1 MEGMEASV
9 LAMMLPALPS
19 SRVGPSRDAAS
30 PNRRVG
36 RGGRRGSRQIRA
48 RRPRQQRRGREGEQ
62 QRPPERSPLLR
73 RLRGTRDVASA
84 MLEEPECGAPGA
96 RGEAAAMDCKDRPA
110 FPVKKLIQ
118 ARLPFKRLNLVPK
131 EKIDDGLDDTAVSRG
146 GPVQTQVH
154 DLETSLDHL
163 ENCHVGS
170 DIDFRPK
177 LVNGKGPLDN
187 FLRSQVETSIG
198 QAVVII
204 DLTEDSSNPL
214 DNMVGH
220 SKLNSAASPAQKNI
234 NGVPDKA
241 GDDRGLPKANQ
252 KDELASPEEA
262 LSEVLCKTEAGDADS
277 GGIDR
282 RGLAQRGS
290 PQNSPKLTGGL
301 STCSEDRDGW
311 REAGGILFKGKM
323 PVVLLQDILA
333 PRPPARSPP
342 ATPPGQAVPS
352 ESETPESSPEEDLA
366 LSHSS
371 LSSSSPTSSP
381 EGQSVPTKL
390 HTGPSPLPASTP
402 VCRITKKL
410 VRGSAEKNKMKLQR
424 DKERLWRQL
433 KLQAEKEEKEKLRE
447 EAKRAKEEARKKREE
462 EKELK
467 EKERREK
474 REKDEK
480 EKAEKQRLKEER
492 RKERQEALEA
502 KLEEK
507 RKKEEEKRLREE
519 EKRIKAEKAE
529 ITRFFQKPKT
539 PQAPKTLAGSC
550 GKFAP
555 FEIKEHMVLAPRCR
569 TAFDQDLCDQL
580 DQLLQQQSSEFS
592 FLQDLKRRRPLRS
605 GPTVVSNRN
614 TNLSNS
620 DVVIVESSKV
630 DGVPERRK
638 FGRMK
643 LLQFSENHRPAYWGT
658 WNKQTTVIRPRDPWA
673 QDRDLLDYE
682 VDSDEEWEE
691 EEPGESLSHSEGD
704 EDDDVGEDED
714 EDDGFFVPHGYL
726 SEDEGVTEEC
736 ADPENHK
743 VRQKLKAKEW
753 DEFLAKGKRFRILQ
767 PVKIGC
773 IWAADKDGGADL
785 KVLQQFTACLLET
798 VPPEEEQTPRASKRE
813 KRDQQILAQLL
824 PLLHGNV
831 NGSKVIIREF
841 QECCRRGLLSRDAGS
856 PEHSAASP
864 PSPGPA
870 RPQTPTTG
878 EDMAVP
884 SKARLKRIISE
895 NSVYEKRPDFR
906 MCWYVHPQV
915 LKSFAQEHLP
925 VPCQW
930 SYVTAVP
937 SATKEDSGSVPA
949 PGPGQGMPVSLKRK
963 SAGSMCI
970 TQFMKKRR
978 HDGQVGT
985 GDLDGFQADT
995 EEDDDE
1001 EGDCVIMDIS
1011 DVGDIQAPCGTTSG
1025 AGGSVGMDTSETLV
1039 APSSLGLS

>member
-1 MEGMEASV
+1 
-9 LAMMLPALPS
+9 
-19 SRVGPSRDAAS
+19 
-30 PNRRVG
+30 
-36 RGGRRGSRQIRA
+36 
-48 RRPRQQRRGREGEQ
+48 
-62 QRPPERSPLLR
+62 
-73 RLRGTRDVASA
+73 

-131 EKIDDGLDDTAVSRG
+131 EKIDDGLDDTRGSRA
-146 GPVQTQVH
+146 GPVQTQLH
-154 DLETSLDHL
+154 NLETSLDHL
-163 ENCHVGS
+163 ENCHMGS

-204 DLTEDSSNPL
+204 DLTEDSSNPP

-220 SKLNSAASPAQKNI
+220 NKLNSAASSAQKNI

-241 GDDRGLPKANQ
+241 GDDRGLPKARQ

-262 LSEVLCKTEAGDADS
+262 LSEVPCKTEAGGADS
-277 GGIDR
+277 GGADR
-282 RGLAQRGS
+282 RGLTQRGS
-290 PQNSPKLTGGL
+290 PQNCPKLTGDL
-301 STCSEDRDGW
+301 SMWSEKDRGGW
-311 REAGGILFKGKM
+311 SEAGGILFKGKM
-323 PVVLLQDILA
+323 PVVVLQDILA
-333 PRPPARSPP
+333 LRPPARSPP
-342 ATPPGQAVPS
+342 ATPPSQAVPS

-390 HTGPSPLPASTP
+390 HTGPSPFPASTP

-424 DKERLWRQL
+424 DKERLRRQL
-433 KLQAEKEEKEKLRE
+433 KLRAEKEEKEKLRE

-474 REKDEK
+474 REK

-592 FLQDLKRRRPLRS
+592 FLQDLKSRRPLRS

-614 TNLSNS
+614 TDLSNS

-658 WNKQTTVIRPRDPWA
+658 WNKKTTVIRPRDPWA

-704 EDDDVGEDED
+704 DDDDVGEDED

-798 VPPEEEQTPRASKRE
+798 VPPEEEQTPKASKRE

-856 PEHSAASP
+856 P

-870 RPQTPTTG
+870 RPQTPTAS
-878 EDMAVP
+878 EDVAVP

-937 SATKEDSGSVPA
+937 SATREDSGSVPA

-985 GDLDGFQADT
+985 GDLDDFQADT
-995 EEDDDE
+995 EEEDDD

-1025 AGGSVGMDTSETLV
+1025 AGGSVGMDTSESFV
-1039 APSSLGLS
+1039 APSSLRLS

>member
-1 MEGMEASV
+1 
-9 LAMMLPALPS
+9 
-19 SRVGPSRDAAS
+19 
-30 PNRRVG
+30 
-36 RGGRRGSRQIRA
+36 
-48 RRPRQQRRGREGEQ
+48 
-62 QRPPERSPLLR
+62 
-73 RLRGTRDVASA
+73 

-131 EKIDDGLDDTAVSRG
+131 EKIDDGLDDTGVSRG

-204 DLTEDSSNPL
+204 DLTEDSSNPQ

-277 GGIDR
+277 GGVDR
-282 RGLAQRGS
+282 RGLAQRCS

-301 STCSEDRDGW
+301 STCSEKDRDGW

-323 PVVLLQDILA
+323 PVVVLQDILA

-402 VCRITKKL
+402 ICRITKKL
-410 VRGSAEKNKMKLQR
+410 VRGSTEKNKMKLQR
-424 DKERLWRQL
+424 DKERLRRQL
-433 KLQAEKEEKEKLRE
+433 KLRAEKEEKEKLRE

-798 VPPEEEQTPRASKRE
+798 VPPEEEQTPKASKRE

-937 SATKEDSGSVPA
+937 SATKEDSGSVPV

-995 EEDDDE
+995 EEEDDE
-1001 EGDCVIMDIS
+1001 EGDCVIMDVS
-1011 DVGDIQAPCGTTSG
+1011 DVGGEQDIQAPCGTTSG

>member
-1 MEGMEASV
+1 MT
-9 LAMMLPALPS
+9 LPALLS

-62 QRPPERSPLLR
+62 QRPPELSPLLR
-73 RLRGTRDVASA
+73 RLRGTPDVALA

-131 EKIDDGLDDTAVSRG
+131 EKIDDGLDDTGGSQA

-163 ENCHVGS
+163 ENCHMGS

-204 DLTEDSSNPL
+204 DLTEDSSNPPG
-214 DNMVGH
+214 NMVGH
-220 SKLNSAASPAQKNI
+220 NKLNSAASSAQKNI

-241 GDDRGLPKANQ
+241 GDDRGLPKARQ
-252 KDELASPEEA
+252 KDDLASPEEA
-262 LSEVLCKTEAGDADS
+262 LSEVPCKTEAGGADS
-277 GGIDR
+277 GGADR
-282 RGLAQRGS
+282 RGLTQRGS
-290 PQNSPKLTGGL
+290 PQNCPELTGGL
-301 STCSEDRDGW
+301 STWSEKDRDGW
-311 REAGGILFKGKM
+311 SEAGGILFKGKM
-323 PVVLLQDILA
+323 PVVVLQDILA
-333 PRPPARSPP
+333 LRPLARSPP
-342 ATPPGQAVPS
+342 ATPPSQAVPS

-424 DKERLWRQL
+424 DKERLRRQL
-433 KLQAEKEEKEKLRE
+433 KLRAEKEEKEKLRE

-592 FLQDLKRRRPLRS
+592 FLQDLKSRRPLRS

-614 TNLSNS
+614 TDLSNS

-658 WNKQTTVIRPRDPWA
+658 WNKKTTVIRPRDPWA

-704 EDDDVGEDED
+704 DDDDVGEDED

-798 VPPEEEQTPRASKRE
+798 VPPEEEQTPKASKRE

-870 RPQTPTTG
+870 RPQTPTAS
-878 EDMAVP
+878 EDVAVP

-937 SATKEDSGSVPA
+937 SATREDSGSVPA

-995 EEDDDE
+995 EEEDDE

-1011 DVGDIQAPCGTTSG
+1011 DVGDIQAPYGTTPG
-1025 AGGSVGMDTSETLV
+1025 AGGSVGMDTSESFV
-1039 APSSLGLS
+1039 APSSLRLS

>member
-1 MEGMEASV
+1 
-9 LAMMLPALPS
+9 
-19 SRVGPSRDAAS
+19 
-30 PNRRVG
+30 
-36 RGGRRGSRQIRA
+36 
-48 RRPRQQRRGREGEQ
+48 
-62 QRPPERSPLLR
+62 
-73 RLRGTRDVASA
+73 

-131 EKIDDGLDDTAVSRG
+131 EKIDDGLDDTRGSRA
-146 GPVQTQVH
+146 GPVQTQLH
-154 DLETSLDHL
+154 NLETSLDHL
-163 ENCHVGS
+163 ENCHMGS

-204 DLTEDSSNPL
+204 DLTEDSSNPP

-220 SKLNSAASPAQKNI
+220 NKLNSAASSAQKNI

-241 GDDRGLPKANQ
+241 GDDRGLPKARQ

-262 LSEVLCKTEAGDADS
+262 LSEVPCKTEAGGADS
-277 GGIDR
+277 GGADR
-282 RGLAQRGS
+282 RGLTQRGS
-290 PQNSPKLTGGL
+290 PQNCPKLTGDL
-301 STCSEDRDGW
+301 SMWSEKDRGGW
-311 REAGGILFKGKM
+311 SEAGGILFKGKM
-323 PVVLLQDILA
+323 PVVVLQDILA
-333 PRPPARSPP
+333 LRPPARSPP
-342 ATPPGQAVPS
+342 ATPPSQAVPS

-390 HTGPSPLPASTP
+390 HTGPSPFPASTP

-424 DKERLWRQL
+424 DKERLRRQL
-433 KLQAEKEEKEKLRE
+433 KLRAEKEEKEKLRE

-474 REKDEK
+474 REK

-592 FLQDLKRRRPLRS
+592 FLQDLKSRRPLRS

-614 TNLSNS
+614 TDLSNS

-658 WNKQTTVIRPRDPWA
+658 WNKKTTVIRPRDPWA

-704 EDDDVGEDED
+704 DDDDVGEDED

-753 DEFLAKGKRFRILQ
+753 DEFLAKGKRRFRIPQ

-798 VPPEEEQTPRASKRE
+798 VPPEEEQTPKASKRE

-856 PEHSAASP
+856 PEDSAASP

-870 RPQTPTTG
+870 RPQTPTAS
-878 EDMAVP
+878 EDVAVP

-937 SATKEDSGSVPA
+937 SATREDSGSVPA

-985 GDLDGFQADT
+985 GDLDDFQADT
-995 EEDDDE
+995 EEEDDD

-1025 AGGSVGMDTSETLV
+1025 AGGSVGMDTSESFV
-1039 APSSLGLS
+1039 APSSLRLS

>member
-1 MEGMEASV
+1 
-9 LAMMLPALPS
+9 
-19 SRVGPSRDAAS
+19 
-30 PNRRVG
+30 
-36 RGGRRGSRQIRA
+36 
-48 RRPRQQRRGREGEQ
+48 
-62 QRPPERSPLLR
+62 
-73 RLRGTRDVASA
+73 

-96 RGEAAAMDCKDRPA
+96 RGAAAAMDCKDRPA

-131 EKIDDGLDDTAVSRG
+131 EKTDDGLDDMG
-146 GPVQTQVH
+146 GAQGAPVQGHVPG
-154 DLETSLDHL
+154 LETSLDHL
-163 ENCHVGS
+163 EDNCHIGS

-187 FLRSQVETSIG
+187 FLRSQVKTSIG
-198 QAVVII
+198 QTVVTI
-204 DLTEDSSNPL
+204 DLTEDSSDPP
-214 DNMVGH
+214 DGTVVH
-220 SKLNSAASPAQKNI
+220 DKLNSAASPSQENV
-234 NGVPDKA
+234 NGVTDEA
-241 GDDRGLPKANQ
+241 GDDRGLPTVSQ
-252 KDELASPEEA
+252 KDELAFPEEA
-262 LSEVLCKTEAGDADS
+262 LSDLPCKTEAGGADS
-277 GGIDR
+277 GGVER
-282 RGLAQRGS
+282 RGLAQKGS
-290 PQNSPKLTGGL
+290 PQSCPELTGGL
-301 STCSEDRDGW
+301 RTCPEKDQDGW
-311 REAGGILFKGKM
+311 SGARGSLFKGKV
-323 PVVLLQDILA
+323 PVVVLQDILA
-333 PRPPARSPP
+333 ARPRAESPP

-352 ESETPESSPEEDLA
+352 ESEALESSPEEDSV

-381 EGQSVPTKL
+381 EGQSAPTKQ
-390 HTGPSPLPASTP
+390 HSSPSPLPASTP
-402 VCRITKKL
+402 VRRISKKL
-410 VRGSAEKNKMKLQR
+410 VKGSAEKNKMRLQR
-424 DKERLWRQL
+424 DKERLGKQL

-480 EKAEKQRLKEER
+480 EKAEKQRRKEER

-580 DQLLQQQSSEFS
+580 DQLLRQQSGEFS
-592 FLQDLKRRRPLRS
+592 FLKDLKSRQPLRS
-605 GPTVVSNRN
+605 GPTVVCNQN
-614 TNLSNS
+614 TDLFNS

-630 DGVPERRK
+630 DDVPERRR

-658 WNKQTTVIRPRDPWA
+658 WNRKTTVIHPRDPWA

-704 EDDDVGEDED
+704 DDDEVGEDED

-753 DEFLAKGKRFRILQ
+753 DEFLAKGKRFRVLQ

-773 IWAADKDGGADL
+773 VWAANRDSGADL

-798 VPPEEEQTPRASKRE
+798 VPPEEEQTPKASKRE

-841 QECCRRGLLSRDAGS
+841 QECCRRGLLSKDAGS
-856 PEHSAASP
+856 PELSAASP
-864 PSPGPA
+864 PSPGPS
-870 RPQTPTTG
+870 RPQTPTAG
-878 EDMAVP
+878 EDTAVP

-895 NSVYEKRPDFR
+895 NSVYEKRPDYR
-906 MCWYVHPQV
+906 MCW
-915 LKSFAQEHLP
+915 
-925 VPCQW
+925 
-930 SYVTAVP
+930 
-937 SATKEDSGSVPA
+937 EDSGSVPA
-949 PGPGQGMPVSLKRK
+949 PGPSQGTPVSLKRK

-978 HDGQVGT
+978 HDGQVGA

-995 EEDDDE
+995 EEEEEE
-1001 EGDCVIMDIS
+1001 EGDCVIVDIS
-1011 DVGDIQAPCGTTSG
+1011 DVGDIQAPCGTTPG
-1025 AGGSVGMDTSETLV
+1025 AGGSVGVDTSESLV
-1039 APSSLGLS
+1039 ASSLLGPS

>member
-1 MEGMEASV
+1 
-9 LAMMLPALPS
+9 
-19 SRVGPSRDAAS
+19 
-30 PNRRVG
+30 
-36 RGGRRGSRQIRA
+36 
-48 RRPRQQRRGREGEQ
+48 
-62 QRPPERSPLLR
+62 
-73 RLRGTRDVASA
+73 
-84 MLEEPECGAPGA
+84 MLEELECGAPGA
-96 RGEAAAMDCKDRPA
+96 RGAAAAMDCKDRPA

-131 EKIDDGLDDTAVSRG
+131 EKSEDGSDDTRSSEGAPAQS
-146 GPVQTQVH
+146 QVP
-154 DLETSLDHL
+154 DLETSLDTV
-163 ENCHVGS
+163 ENNCHMGS
-170 DIDFRPK
+170 DIDCSPK

-187 FLRSQVETSIG
+187 FLRNRVKTNIDQT
-198 QAVVII
+198 AVII
-204 DLTEDSSNPL
+204 DLTEDSSDQL
-214 DNMVGH
+214 DGLVAH
-220 SKLNSAASPAQKNI
+220 SKLDAVASPSEEAVS
-234 NGVPDKA
+234 GVGEEA
-241 GDDRGLPKANQ
+241 GGDRGPPEASPE
-252 KDELASPEEA
+252 DELACSEET
-262 LSEVLCKTEAGDADS
+262 LSDIPCKTEKEGVSSGGPERNGDGQKGSPPSCPVPTGDA
-277 GGIDR
+277 R
-282 RGLAQRGS
+282 
-290 PQNSPKLTGGL
+290 
-301 STCSEDRDGW
+301 TCPEKDQDGW
-311 REAGGILFKGKM
+311 SEARGILLKGKV
-323 PVVLLQDILA
+323 PVVVLRDILA
-333 PRPPARSPP
+333 GKPPRAKSPP
-342 ATPPGQAVPS
+342 VTPADQGVPS
-352 ESETPESSPEEDLA
+352 ESETLESGPEEDSV

-371 LSSSSPTSSP
+371 RGSSSPTSSP
-381 EGQSVPTKL
+381 EGQSVSKKQHGSPR
-390 HTGPSPLPASTP
+390 PSPTCTP
-402 VCRITKKL
+402 IRRITKKL
-410 VRGSAEKNKMKLQR
+410 KASAEKDKLKLQR
-424 DKERLWRQL
+424 DRERLGKQL
-433 KLQAEKEEKEKLRE
+433 KLRAEKEEKEKLKE
-447 EAKRAKEEARKKREE
+447 EAKRAKEEAKKKKEE

-555 FEIKEHMVLAPRCR
+555 FEIKEHMVLAPRFR

-580 DQLLQQQSSEFS
+580 DQLLQQQNGESS
-592 FLQDLKRRRPLRS
+592 FLKDLKGRQPLRS
-605 GPTVVSNRN
+605 GPTMVSNRN
-614 TNLSNS
+614 TNIHNS
-620 DVVIVESSKV
+620 DVVIVESGKA
-630 DGVPERRK
+630 DGVPDRRK

-658 WNKQTTVIRPRDPWA
+658 WNKKTTVIHPRDPWA
-673 QDRDLLDYE
+673 QDRKFLDYE

-704 EDDDVGEDED
+704 DDDEVGDDED

-753 DEFLAKGKRFRILQ
+753 DEFLAKGKRFRVLQ

-773 IWAADKDGGADL
+773 IWAADKDGGADR

-798 VPPEEEQTPRASKRE
+798 VPSEEEQTPKASRRE

-841 QECCRRGLLSRDAGS
+841 QECCRRGLLGRDAGS
-856 PEHSAASP
+856 P
-864 PSPGPA
+864 PSPGSS
-870 RPQTPTTG
+870 RPQTPTAS
-878 EDMAVP
+878 EDAAVP

-915 LKSFAQEHLP
+915 LKTFDQEHLP

-930 SYVTAVP
+930 SYVTMVP
-937 SATKEDSGSVPA
+937 SATREDSGSIPA
-949 PGPGQGMPVSLKRK
+949 TGPSQGTPVSLKRK

-978 HDGQVGT
+978 HDGQVGA

-995 EEDDDE
+995 EEE
-1001 EGDCVIMDIS
+1001 EEEDGDCVILDIS
-1011 DVGDIQAPCGTTSG
+1011 DVGEAPTPCGTTSG
-1025 AGGSVGMDTSETLV
+1025 AGGSVGMDTSESPVPT
-1039 APSSLGLS
+1039 SSLSSC

>member
-1 MEGMEASV
+1 
-9 LAMMLPALPS
+9 
-19 SRVGPSRDAAS
+19 
-30 PNRRVG
+30 
-36 RGGRRGSRQIRA
+36 
-48 RRPRQQRRGREGEQ
+48 
-62 QRPPERSPLLR
+62 
-73 RLRGTRDVASA
+73 

-131 EKIDDGLDDTAVSRG
+131 EKIDDGLDDTGGSQA
-146 GPVQTQVH
+146 GPVQTQLH
-154 DLETSLDHL
+154 NLETSLDHL
-163 ENCHVGS
+163 ENCHMGS

-204 DLTEDSSNPL
+204 DLTEDSSNPP

-220 SKLNSAASPAQKNI
+220 NKLNSAASSAQKNI

-241 GDDRGLPKANQ
+241 GDDRGLPKARQ

-262 LSEVLCKTEAGDADS
+262 LSEVPCKTEAGGADS
-277 GGIDR
+277 GGADR
-282 RGLAQRGS
+282 RGLTQRGS
-290 PQNSPKLTGGL
+290 PQNCPKLTGDL
-301 STCSEDRDGW
+301 SMWSEKDRDGW
-311 REAGGILFKGKM
+311 SEAGGILFKGKM
-323 PVVLLQDILA
+323 PVVVLQDILA
-333 PRPPARSPP
+333 LRPPARSPP
-342 ATPPGQAVPS
+342 ATPPSQAVPS

-390 HTGPSPLPASTP
+390 HTGPSPFPASTP

-424 DKERLWRQL
+424 DKERLRRQL
-433 KLQAEKEEKEKLRE
+433 KLRAEKEEKEKLRE

-592 FLQDLKRRRPLRS
+592 FLQDLKSRRPLRS

-614 TNLSNS
+614 TDLSNS

-658 WNKQTTVIRPRDPWA
+658 WNKKTTVIRPRDPWA

-704 EDDDVGEDED
+704 DDDDVGEDED

-856 PEHSAASP
+856 PEDSAASP

-870 RPQTPTTG
+870 RPQTPTAS
-878 EDMAVP
+878 EDVAVP

-937 SATKEDSGSVPA
+937 SATREDSGSVPA

-985 GDLDGFQADT
+985 GDLDDFQADT
-995 EEDDDE
+995 EEEDDD

-1025 AGGSVGMDTSETLV
+1025 AGGSVGMDTSESFV
-1039 APSSLGLS
+1039 APSSLRLS

>member
-1 MEGMEASV
+1 
-9 LAMMLPALPS
+9 MLPALPS
-19 SRVGPSRDAAS
+19 SRGGLSRDAAS
-30 PNRRVG
+30 PNRRAG
-36 RGGRRGSRQIRA
+36 CGGRRGSRQIRA
-48 RRPRQQRRGREGEQ
+48 RRPRQQRRGREGERQ
-62 QRPPERSPLLR
+62 WPPERSPRLR
-73 RLRGTRDVASA
+73 RLRGARAAAGA
-84 MLEEPECGAPGA
+84 MLEELECGAPGA
-96 RGEAAAMDCKDRPA
+96 RGAAAAMDCKDRPA

-131 EKIDDGLDDTAVSRG
+131 EKSEDASDDTRSPEGAPAQGRV
-146 GPVQTQVH
+146 PH
-154 DLETSLDHL
+154 LETSLDNL
-163 ENCHVGS
+163 ENSCHMGS
-170 DIDFRPK
+170 DIDFNPK

-187 FLRSQVETSIG
+187 FLRSTVKTSID
-198 QAVVII
+198 QTTVIT
-204 DLTEDSSNPL
+204 DLTEDSSDRL
-214 DNMVGH
+214 DGVEAL
-220 SKLNSAASPAQKNI
+220 SKLKSAASPSEEAVS
-234 NGVPDKA
+234 GA
-241 GDDRGLPKANQ
+241 GEEAGGEGGLPEASL
-252 KDELASPEEA
+252 KDEPTCPEET
-262 LSEVLCKTEAGDADS
+262 LSDIPCKAEEEGAGSRGAERS
-277 GGIDR
+277 GEG
-282 RGLAQRGS
+282 QEGS
-290 PQNSPKLTGGL
+290 LQSCPELTGGL
-301 STCSEDRDGW
+301 RTCSEKDQDGW
-311 REAGGILFKGKM
+311 SEARGILFKGKV
-323 PVVLLQDILA
+323 PVVVLEDILA
-333 PRPPARSPP
+333 AKPPRTKSPPTPPADQ
-342 ATPPGQAVPS
+342 GLPS
-352 ESETPESSPEEDLA
+352 DSEMLESGPEEDSV

-371 LSSSSPTSSP
+371 GGSSSPTSSP
-381 EGQSVPTKL
+381 EGQSAPKRHPRSPGPFPT
-390 HTGPSPLPASTP
+390 STP
-402 VCRITKKL
+402 IRRITKKL
-410 VRGSAEKNKMKLQR
+410 VKASAEKDKLRLQR
-424 DKERLWRQL
+424 DRERLGKQL
-433 KLQAEKEEKEKLRE
+433 KLRAEKEEKEKLKE
-447 EAKRAKEEARKKREE
+447 EAKRAREEAKKKKEE

-555 FEIKEHMVLAPRCR
+555 FEIKEHMVLAPRFR

-580 DQLLQQQSSEFS
+580 DQLLRQQNGEFS
-592 FLQDLKRRRPLRS
+592 FLKDLKGRQPLRS

-614 TNLSNS
+614 TDTCNS
-620 DVVIVESSKV
+620 DVVIVESGKV
-630 DGVPERRK
+630 DGVPERKK

-658 WNKQTTVIRPRDPWA
+658 WNKKTTVIHPRDPWA
-673 QDRDLLDYE
+673 LDRLLDYE

-704 EDDDVGEDED
+704 DDDEVGDDED

-753 DEFLAKGKRFRILQ
+753 DEFLAKGKRFRVLQ

-773 IWAADKDGGADL
+773 VWAADKDGGADL

-798 VPPEEEQTPRASKRE
+798 VPSEEEQTPKASKRE

-841 QECCRRGLLSRDAGS
+841 QECCRRGLLGKDTGS
-856 PEHSAASP
+856 PDSSSASP
-864 PSPGPA
+864 PSPGSS
-870 RPQTPTTG
+870 RPQTPTSS
-878 EDMAVP
+878 EDAAVP

-915 LKSFAQEHLP
+915 LKSFDQEHLP

-930 SYVTAVP
+930 SYVTVVP
-937 SATKEDSGSVPA
+937 SATREDSGSIPA
-949 PGPGQGMPVSLKRK
+949 AGPGQGTPMSLKRK

-978 HDGQVGT
+978 HDGQVGA

-995 EEDDDE
+995 EEE
-1001 EGDCVIMDIS
+1001 EEEDGDCVILDIS
-1011 DVGDIQAPCGTTSG
+1011 DVGEAQAPCGTASG
-1025 AGGSVGMDTSETLV
+1025 AGGSVGMDSSESPPP
-1039 APSSLGLS
+1039 ASSLGPC

>member
-1 MEGMEASV
+1 
-9 LAMMLPALPS
+9 
-19 SRVGPSRDAAS
+19 
-30 PNRRVG
+30 
-36 RGGRRGSRQIRA
+36 
-48 RRPRQQRRGREGEQ
+48 
-62 QRPPERSPLLR
+62 
-73 RLRGTRDVASA
+73 
-84 MLEEPECGAPGA
+84 
-96 RGEAAAMDCKDRPA
+96 MDCKDRPA

-131 EKIDDGLDDTAVSRG
+131 EKIDDGLDDTGGSQA
-146 GPVQTQVH
+146 GPVQTQLH
-154 DLETSLDHL
+154 NLETSLDHL
-163 ENCHVGS
+163 ENCHMGS

-204 DLTEDSSNPL
+204 DLTEDSSNPP

-220 SKLNSAASPAQKNI
+220 NKLNSAASSAQKNI

-241 GDDRGLPKANQ
+241 GDDRGLPKARQ

-262 LSEVLCKTEAGDADS
+262 LSEVPCKTEAGGADS
-277 GGIDR
+277 GGADR
-282 RGLAQRGS
+282 RGLTQRGS
-290 PQNSPKLTGGL
+290 PQNCPKLTGDL
-301 STCSEDRDGW
+301 SMWSEKDRDGW
-311 REAGGILFKGKM
+311 SEAGGILFKGKM
-323 PVVLLQDILA
+323 PVVVLQDILA
-333 PRPPARSPP
+333 LRPPARSPP
-342 ATPPGQAVPS
+342 ATPPSQAVPS

-390 HTGPSPLPASTP
+390 HTGPSPFPASTP

-424 DKERLWRQL
+424 DKERLRRQL
-433 KLQAEKEEKEKLRE
+433 KLRAEKEEKEKLRE

-592 FLQDLKRRRPLRS
+592 FLQDLKSRRPLRS

-614 TNLSNS
+614 TDLSNS

-658 WNKQTTVIRPRDPWA
+658 WNKKTTVIRPRDPWA

-704 EDDDVGEDED
+704 DDDDVGEDED

-856 PEHSAASP
+856 PEDSAASP

-870 RPQTPTTG
+870 RPQTPTAS
-878 EDMAVP
+878 EDVAVP

-937 SATKEDSGSVPA
+937 SATREDSGSVPA

-985 GDLDGFQADT
+985 GDLDDFQADT
-995 EEDDDE
+995 EEEDDD

-1025 AGGSVGMDTSETLV
+1025 AGGSVGMDTSESFV
-1039 APSSLGLS
+1039 APSSLRLS

>member
-1 MEGMEASV
+1 
-9 LAMMLPALPS
+9 
-19 SRVGPSRDAAS
+19 
-30 PNRRVG
+30 
-36 RGGRRGSRQIRA
+36 
-48 RRPRQQRRGREGEQ
+48 
-62 QRPPERSPLLR
+62 
-73 RLRGTRDVASA
+73 

-96 RGEAAAMDCKDRPA
+96 RGAATAMDCKDRPA

-118 ARLPFKRLNLVPK
+118 ARLPFKRLNLAPK
-131 EKIDDGLDDTAVSRG
+131 EKTKDGSDNRRSSPSAPAQSQVSD
-146 GPVQTQVH
+146 V
-154 DLETSLDHL
+154 EASLDNL
-163 ENCHVGS
+163 ENDFHMGS
-170 DIDFRPK
+170 DIDFSPK
-177 LVNGKGPLDN
+177 LVNEKGPLDN
-187 FLRSQVETSIG
+187 FLGSRVETNIG
-198 QAVVII
+198 KTTVI
-204 DLTEDSSNPL
+204 DLTEDSSDQPK
-214 DNMVGH
+214 DIVTY
-220 SKLNSAASPAQKNI
+220 SKLNSAAYPSLKEAV
-234 NGVPDKA
+234 NGVREA
-241 GDDRGLPKANQ
+241 EGEGLLPKVSQ
-252 KDELASPEEA
+252 KDELAFPEETLLA
-262 LSEVLCKTEAGDADS
+262 IPYKTEEEGAGLGDTERSRDRQKAPQSCPTLTDGLRICSEQDQDGWSEAGD
-277 GGIDR
+277 
-282 RGLAQRGS
+282 
-290 PQNSPKLTGGL
+290 
-301 STCSEDRDGW
+301 
-311 REAGGILFKGKM
+311 ILFKRKV
-323 PVVLLQDILA
+323 PVVVLQDILGMK
-333 PRPPARSPP
+333 PAAESPS
-342 ATPPGQAVPS
+342 TPLDQGMPS
-352 ESETPESSPEEDLA
+352 ESEMLDSGPEEDSV

-381 EGQSVPTKL
+381 EGWSASENQHSS
-390 HTGPSPLPASTP
+390 PSPFPTP
-402 VCRITKKL
+402 TSVRRITKNL
-410 VRGSAEKNKMKLQR
+410 VKGSAEKNKMKLQR
-424 DKERLWRQL
+424 DKERLSKQL
-433 KLQAEKEEKEKLRE
+433 KLRAKKEEKEKQKE
-447 EAKRAKEEARKKREE
+447 EAKRVKEEARKKREE
-462 EKELK
+462 EKEMK

-474 REKDEK
+474 REKEEK

-555 FEIKEHMVLAPRCR
+555 FEIKENMVLAPRCR
-569 TAFDQDLCDQL
+569 IAFDQDLCDQL
-580 DQLLQQQSSEFS
+580 DQLLQQQSDNFS
-592 FLQDLKRRRPLRS
+592 FLKDLKGRQPLRS
-605 GPTVVSNRN
+605 GPTVVSNQN
-614 TNLSNS
+614 AEFLNS

-630 DGVPERRK
+630 DGVPERKK

-658 WNKQTTVIRPRDPWA
+658 WNKRTTVIHPRDPWA
-673 QDRDLLDYE
+673 QDRKLLDYE

-704 EDDDVGEDED
+704 DDDEVGDDED

-753 DEFLAKGKRFRILQ
+753 DEFLAKGKRFRVLQ

-773 IWAADKDGGADL
+773 IWAADKDDSADL
-785 KVLQQFTACLLET
+785 KVLEQFTACLLET
-798 VPPEEEQTPRASKRE
+798 VPSEEEQTPKASKRE
-813 KRDQQILAQLL
+813 KRDQHILAQLL

-841 QECCRRGLLSRDAGS
+841 QECCRQGLLSKDTNS
-856 PEHSAASP
+856 PENSSASP
-864 PSPGPA
+864 PSPGSS
-870 RPQTPTTG
+870 RPQTPTTS
-878 EDMAVP
+878 EDNTVP

-915 LKSFAQEHLP
+915 LKSFDQEHLP

-930 SYVTAVP
+930 NYVTMVP
-937 SATKEDSGSVPA
+937 SATREDSGTVPA
-949 PGPGQGMPVSLKRK
+949 AGPSQGTPVSLKRK

-978 HDGQVGT
+978 HDGQIGA

-995 EEDDDE
+995 EEE
-1001 EGDCVIMDIS
+1001 EEEDGDCVMMDIS
-1011 DVGDIQAPCGTTSG
+1011 DVAEEVQDPCGTIPG
-1025 AGGSVGMDTSETLV
+1025 AGRPEGVDTSDSP
-1039 APSSLGLS
+1039 APSSSLGPS

>member
-1 MEGMEASV
+1 
-9 LAMMLPALPS
+9 
-19 SRVGPSRDAAS
+19 
-30 PNRRVG
+30 
-36 RGGRRGSRQIRA
+36 
-48 RRPRQQRRGREGEQ
+48 
-62 QRPPERSPLLR
+62 
-73 RLRGTRDVASA
+73 

-96 RGEAAAMDCKDRPA
+96 RGAAAAMDCKDRPA

-118 ARLPFKRLNLVPK
+118 ARLPFKRLNLVSK
-131 EKIDDGLDDTAVSRG
+131 EKADDASFDMRSSPSAS
-146 GPVQTQVH
+146 VQSKH
-154 DLETSLDHL
+154 PNLENSLDNL
-163 ENCHVGS
+163 ENDCSVVS
-170 DIDFRPK
+170 DIDFGAK

-187 FLRSQVETSIG
+187 FLRSRIETSIG
-198 QAVVII
+198 QNTVII
-204 DLTEDSSNPL
+204 DLTEDSSDQPDSSSDH
-214 DNMVGH
+214 DNLSPQVSPSREAVSRAREEGGDQQGLLKTIQN
-220 SKLNSAASPAQKNI
+220 KLAFP
-234 NGVPDKA
+234 G
-241 GDDRGLPKANQ
+241 
-252 KDELASPEEA
+252 ET
-262 LSEVLCKTEAGDADS
+262 LSELPCKTEEEDVDS
-277 GGIDR
+277 GGIER
-282 RGLAQRGS
+282 NGTSQECSRQSCPELAVGLRS
-290 PQNSPKLTGGL
+290 
-301 STCSEDRDGW
+301 CSGKEQDGW
-311 REAGGILFKGKM
+311 SEAGGILFKGKV
-323 PVVLLQDILA
+323 PVVVLQDILA
-333 PRPPARSPP
+333 VKSPRAKSPP
-342 ATPPGQAVPS
+342 TTPLDKS
-352 ESETPESSPEEDLA
+352 MTSEESEVQSCPEEDSA

-381 EGQSVPTKL
+381 EGRCVPEKL
-390 HTGPSPLPASTP
+390 HSSSSPIPTSMP
-402 VCRITKKL
+402 IHRKTKKC
-410 VRGSAEKNKMKLQR
+410 VTGSTEKNKMRLQR
-424 DKERLWRQL
+424 NLEQLGRRL
-433 KLQAEKEEKEKLRE
+433 KLRAEKEEKEKLRE
-447 EAKRAKEEARKKREE
+447 EAKRAKEEARKKKEE

-480 EKAEKQRLKEER
+480 EKAEKQRIKEER
-492 RKERQEALEA
+492 RKERREALEA

-555 FEIKEHMVLAPRCR
+555 FEIKEHMVLAPWCR
-569 TAFDQDLCDQL
+569 TTFDQDLCDQL
-580 DQLLQQQSSEFS
+580 DQLLQQQSGEFS
-592 FLQDLKRRRPLRS
+592 YLKDLKGRQPLRS
-605 GPTVVSNRN
+605 GPTRFSSQNMDIF
-614 TNLSNS
+614 NS
-620 DVVIVESSKV
+620 DVVIVESSKG
-630 DGVPERRK
+630 DSVPDRKK

-658 WNKQTTVIRPRDPWA
+658 WNKKTMVVHPRDPWA
-673 QDRDLLDYE
+673 QDRKLLDYE

-704 EDDDVGEDED
+704 DDDEVGEDED

-736 ADPENHK
+736 ADPENHR

-753 DEFLAKGKRFRILQ
+753 DEFLAKGKRFRVLQ

-773 IWAADKDGGADL
+773 VWVADRDSCTSADL

-798 VPPEEEQTPRASKRE
+798 VPPEEEQTPKASKRE

-841 QECCRRGLLSRDAGS
+841 QERCRRGLLSKDTS
-856 PEHSAASP
+856 SP
-864 PSPGPA
+864 PSPSSS

-878 EDMAVP
+878 EGAAVP

-915 LKSFAQEHLP
+915 LKNFDQEHLP

-930 SYVTAVP
+930 SYVTMVP
-937 SATKEDSGSVPA
+937 SAPREDSVGVPA
-949 PGPGQGMPVSLKRK
+949 SGPSQGTPVSLKRK

-978 HDGQVGT
+978 HDGQVGAE
-985 GDLDGFQADT
+985 DMDGFQADT
-995 EEDDDE
+995 EEEEEE
-1001 EGDCVIMDIS
+1001 EGDCMIVDIP
-1011 DVGDIQAPCGTTSG
+1011 DVGEVQASCGAASG
-1025 AGGSVGMDTSETLV
+1025 AGGAMGMDTSDSPLPV
-1039 APSSLGLS
+1039 SPLSTS

>member
-1 MEGMEASV
+1 
-9 LAMMLPALPS
+9 
-19 SRVGPSRDAAS
+19 
-30 PNRRVG
+30 
-36 RGGRRGSRQIRA
+36 
-48 RRPRQQRRGREGEQ
+48 
-62 QRPPERSPLLR
+62 
-73 RLRGTRDVASA
+73 

-96 RGEAAAMDCKDRPA
+96 RGAAAAVDCKDRPA

-131 EKIDDGLDDTAVSRG
+131 EKTDFALDNTG
-146 GPVQTQVH
+146 GSQSTPVQSQVP
-154 DLETSLDHL
+154 DLETSLEHL
-163 ENCHVGS
+163 ENNCHMGS
-170 DIDFRPK
+170 NIDFSPK
-177 LVNGKGPLDN
+177 LVNGKGPLDS

-198 QAVVII
+198 QTMVII
-204 DLTEDSSNPL
+204 DLTEDSNDPPDST
-214 DNMVGH
+214 VGH
-220 SKLNSAASPAQKNI
+220 SKLNSAASPSQENV
-234 NGVPDKA
+234 NGVTEEA
-241 GDDRGLPKANQ
+241 GDDKGLSKTSQ
-252 KDELASPEEA
+252 KDRLAFPEEA
-262 LSEVLCKTEAGDADS
+262 LSAIPCKTEDRDTDS
-277 GGIDR
+277 GGAER
-282 RGLAQRGS
+282 SGLVQKAS
-290 PQNSPKLTGGL
+290 PQCCPKLPGGL
-301 STCSEDRDGW
+301 RTYSEKEQDGW
-311 REAGGILFKGKM
+311 SGAGGILFKGKV
-323 PVVLLQDILA
+323 PVVVLQDILA
-333 PRPPARSPP
+333 DKFQAKFPE
-342 ATPPGQAVPS
+342 TPPDQGVPS
-352 ESETPESSPEEDLA
+352 EGEMLESSPEEDSV

-381 EGQSVPTKL
+381 EGQSAPTKQCSS
-390 HTGPSPLPASTP
+390 PRPLPTSTP
-402 VCRITKKL
+402 IHRASKKL
-410 VRGSAEKNKMKLQR
+410 VKGSAEKNKMRLQR
-424 DKERLWRQL
+424 DKERLGKQL
-433 KLQAEKEEKEKLRE
+433 KLRAEKEEKEKLRE
-447 EAKRAKEEARKKREE
+447 EAKRAKEEAKKKKEE

-467 EKERREK
+467 ERERREK

-507 RKKEEEKRLREE
+507 RKKEEEKRLKEE

-555 FEIKEHMVLAPRCR
+555 FEIKEHMVLAPRFR
-569 TAFDQDLCDQL
+569 TIFDQDLCDQL
-580 DQLLQQQSSEFS
+580 DQLLQQQSGEFS
-592 FLQDLKRRRPLRS
+592 FLKDLKGRQPLRS

-620 DVVIVESSKV
+620 DVVIVESGKV

-658 WNKQTTVIRPRDPWA
+658 WNKKTTVIHPRDPWA
-673 QDRDLLDYE
+673 QDRNLLDYE

-704 EDDDVGEDED
+704 DDDDVGEDED

-753 DEFLAKGKRFRILQ
+753 DEFLAKGKRFRVLQ

-773 IWAADKDGGADL
+773 IWSSDKDGSADL
-785 KVLQQFTACLLET
+785 KVLQQFTACLLES
-798 VPPEEEQTPRASKRE
+798 VPSEEEQTPKASKRE

-841 QECCRRGLLSRDAGS
+841 QECCRRGLLSKDSSS
-856 PEHSAASP
+856 PECTSAT
-864 PSPGPA
+864 
-870 RPQTPTTG
+870 RPQTPTAG
-878 EDMAVP
+878 EDAAVP

-895 NSVYEKRPDFR
+895 NSVYEKRPDYR

-930 SYVTAVP
+930 SYVTTVP
-937 SATKEDSGSVPA
+937 SATREDSGSVPT
-949 PGPGQGMPVSLKRK
+949 PGPSQGTPISLKRK
-963 SAGSMCI
+963 SVGSMCI

-978 HDGQVGT
+978 HDGQVGA

-995 EEDDDE
+995 EEEEEE

-1011 DVGDIQAPCGTTSG
+1011 DVGDIQSPCGTTSG
-1025 AGGSVGMDTSETLV
+1025 VGGSVAMDTSDSLV
-1039 APSSLGLS
+1039 ASGSLGPS

>member
-1 MEGMEASV
+1 
-9 LAMMLPALPS
+9 
-19 SRVGPSRDAAS
+19 
-30 PNRRVG
+30 
-36 RGGRRGSRQIRA
+36 
-48 RRPRQQRRGREGEQ
+48 
-62 QRPPERSPLLR
+62 
-73 RLRGTRDVASA
+73 
-84 MLEEPECGAPGA
+84 MLEEAECGAPGA

-131 EKIDDGLDDTAVSRG
+131 EKIDDGLDDTGGSQG
-146 GPVQTQVH
+146 GPVQTQIH

-170 DIDFRPK
+170 NIDFRPK

-198 QAVVII
+198 QTVVII
-204 DLTEDSSNPL
+204 DLTEDSSNPP

-220 SKLNSAASPAQKNI
+220 NKLNSVASPTQKNI

-241 GDDRGLPKANQ
+241 GDDRGLPKPSQ

-262 LSEVLCKTEAGDADS
+262 LSEVPCKTEAGGADS
-277 GGIDR
+277 GGADR
-282 RGLAQRGS
+282 RELAQRGS
-290 PQNSPKLTGGL
+290 PQNCPELTGGL
-301 STCSEDRDGW
+301 STCSEKDRDGW
-311 REAGGILFKGKM
+311 SEAGGILFKGKM
-323 PVVLLQDILA
+323 PVVVLQDILA

-433 KLQAEKEEKEKLRE
+433 KLRAEKEEKEKLRE

-480 EKAEKQRLKEER
+480 EKAEKQRRKEER

-592 FLQDLKRRRPLRS
+592 FLQDLKSRRPLRS
-605 GPTVVSNRN
+605 GPTVLPNRS
-614 TNLSNS
+614 TDLSNS

-658 WNKQTTVIRPRDPWA
+658 WNKKTTVIHPRDPWA

-704 EDDDVGEDED
+704 DDDDVGEDED

-773 IWAADKDGGADL
+773 VWAADKDGGADL

-798 VPPEEEQTPRASKRE
+798 VPPEEEQTPKASKRE

-864 PSPGPA
+864 PSPGAA
-870 RPQTPTTG
+870 RPQTPTAV
-878 EDMAVP
+878 EDTAVP

-937 SATKEDSGSVPA
+937 SATREDSGSVPA

-995 EEDDDE
+995 EEEDDE
-1001 EGDCVIMDIS
+1001 EGDCVLMDIS
-1011 DVGDIQAPCGTTSG
+1011 DVGGEQDIQAPCGTTSG
-1025 AGGSVGMDTSETLV
+1025 AGGSVGMDTSESLV
-1039 APSSLGLS
+1039 APSSLGPS

>member
-1 MEGMEASV
+1 MGKLRSG
-9 LAMMLPALPS
+9 
-19 SRVGPSRDAAS
+19 VGVP
-30 PNRRVG
+30 
-36 RGGRRGSRQIRA
+36 
-48 RRPRQQRRGREGEQ
+48 EQ
-62 QRPPERSPLLR
+62 L
-73 RLRGTRDVASA
+73 RLRVRAN
-84 MLEEPECGAPGA
+84 P
-96 RGEAAAMDCKDRPA
+96 AMDCKDRPA

-131 EKIDDGLDDTAVSRG
+131 EKIDDGLDDTGGSRG
-146 GPVQTQVH
+146 GPVQTQIH

-163 ENCHVGS
+163 ENCHMGS

-204 DLTEDSSNPL
+204 DLTEDSSDPP

-220 SKLNSAASPAQKNI
+220 SKLNSAASPTQKSI

-241 GDDRGLPKANQ
+241 GDERGLPKAGQ

-262 LSEVLCKTEAGDADS
+262 LSEVPCKTEAGGADS
-277 GGIDR
+277 GGADR

-290 PQNSPKLTGGL
+290 PQNCPELTGGL
-301 STCSEDRDGW
+301 STCSEKDWEGW
-311 REAGGILFKGKM
+311 SKAGGILFKGKM
-323 PVVLLQDILA
+323 PVVILQDILA
-333 PRPPARSPP
+333 PRLPASSPP

-390 HTGPSPLPASTP
+390 HTSPNPSPASIP
-402 VCRITKKL
+402 ICRITKKL

-433 KLQAEKEEKEKLRE
+433 KLRAEKEEKEKLRE

-555 FEIKEHMVLAPRCR
+555 FEIKEHMVLAPQCR
-569 TAFDQDLCDQL
+569 AAFDQDLCDQL
-580 DQLLQQQSSEFS
+580 DQLLQQQSSELS
-592 FLQDLKRRRPLRS
+592 FLQDLKSRRPLKS

-614 TNLSNS
+614 TDLSNS

-630 DGVPERRK
+630 DSVSERRK

-658 WNKQTTVIRPRDPWA
+658 WNKKTTVIRPRDPWA

-704 EDDDVGEDED
+704 DDDDMGEDED

-773 IWAADKDGGADL
+773 IWAADKDSGADL

-798 VPPEEEQTPRASKRE
+798 VPPEEEQTPKASKRE

-870 RPQTPTTG
+870 RPQTPTAG
-878 EDMAVP
+878 EDTAVP

-930 SYVTAVP
+930 SYVTTVP
-937 SATKEDSGSVPA
+937 SATREDSGSIPA
-949 PGPGQGMPVSLKRK
+949 PGPGQGLPISLKRK

-970 TQFMKKRR
+970 TQYMKKRR

-995 EEDDDE
+995 EEEDDE

-1025 AGGSVGMDTSETLV
+1025 ARGSVGMDTSESLV

>member
-1 MEGMEASV
+1 
-9 LAMMLPALPS
+9 
-19 SRVGPSRDAAS
+19 
-30 PNRRVG
+30 
-36 RGGRRGSRQIRA
+36 
-48 RRPRQQRRGREGEQ
+48 
-62 QRPPERSPLLR
+62 
-73 RLRGTRDVASA
+73 

-96 RGEAAAMDCKDRPA
+96 RAAAAAMDCKDRPA
-110 FPVKKLIQ
+110 LPVKKLIQ

-131 EKIDDGLDDTAVSRG
+131 EKLDDGLEDTRSSQTA
-146 GPVQTQVH
+146 PVQSQVP
-154 DLETSLDHL
+154 DLETSLDLL
-163 ENCHVGS
+163 ESDCHMGS
-170 DIDFRPK
+170 EIDFRPK
-177 LVNGKGPLDN
+177 LVNGKGPLDY
-187 FLRSQVETSIG
+187 FLRSRDKTNIG
-198 QAVVII
+198 QSTVII
-204 DLTEDSSNPL
+204 DLTEDSNDQPDST
-214 DNMVGH
+214 VAHGE
-220 SKLNSAASPAQKNI
+220 LNSVASPSGEAV
-234 NGVPDKA
+234 NGVREEAGDERGLSKA
-241 GDDRGLPKANQ
+241 GPE
-252 KDELASPEEA
+252 DELAFPET
-262 LSEVLCKTEAGDADS
+262 LSDTPCKTEEEHAGSGATERSADVRK
-277 GGIDR
+277 GP
-282 RGLAQRGS
+282 
-290 PQNSPKLTGGL
+290 PQSCPKLTGGPRM
-301 STCSEDRDGW
+301 CPEKDQDGW
-311 REAGGILFKGKM
+311 SEAGGILFKGKV
-323 PVVLLQDILA
+323 PVVVLQDILA
-333 PRPPARSPP
+333 AKPPGAKSPP
-342 ATPPGQAVPS
+342 TTPPDQGVPS
-352 ESETPESSPEEDLA
+352 ESEMLESGPEEDSV

-381 EGQSVPTKL
+381 EGQSAPKKKCSQ
-390 HTGPSPLPASTP
+390 PSPFPTSTP
-402 VCRITKKL
+402 IHRITKKL
-410 VRGSAEKNKMKLQR
+410 VKGSAEKNKMRLQR
-424 DKERLWRQL
+424 DRERLGKQL
-433 KLQAEKEEKEKLRE
+433 KLRAEKEEKEKLRE
-447 EAKRAKEEARKKREE
+447 EAKRAKEEAKKKREE

-467 EKERREK
+467 ERERREK

-580 DQLLQQQSSEFS
+580 DQLLQQQSGEFS
-592 FLQDLKRRRPLRS
+592 FLKDLKGRQPLRS
-605 GPTVVSNRN
+605 GPTTVSNRN
-614 TNLSNS
+614 TDICNS
-620 DVVIVESSKV
+620 DVVIVESGKV
-630 DGVPERRK
+630 DGVPDRRK

-658 WNKQTTVIRPRDPWA
+658 WNKTTTVIHPRDPWA
-673 QDRDLLDYE
+673 QDRKLLDYE
-682 VDSDEEWEE
+682 VDSDDEWEE

-704 EDDDVGEDED
+704 DDDEVGEDED

-753 DEFLAKGKRFRILQ
+753 DEFLAKGKRFRVLQ

-773 IWAADKDGGADL
+773 IWANDKDGGADL
-785 KVLQQFTACLLET
+785 KLLQQFTACLLET
-798 VPPEEEQTPRASKRE
+798 VPPEEEQTPKASRRE

-841 QECCRRGLLSRDAGS
+841 QECCRRGLLSKDAGS
-856 PEHSAASP
+856 PETSSASP
-864 PSPGPA
+864 PSPSSS
-870 RPQTPTTG
+870 RPQTPTAG
-878 EDMAVP
+878 EDTAIP

-915 LKSFAQEHLP
+915 LKSFDQEHLP

-930 SYVTAVP
+930 SYVTMVP
-937 SATKEDSGSVPA
+937 SATREDSGSA
-949 PGPGQGMPVSLKRK
+949 PPTGPVQGTPVSLKRK
-963 SAGSMCI
+963 SGGSMCI

-978 HDGQVGT
+978 HDGQVGA

-995 EEDDDE
+995 EEEEEE
-1001 EGDCVIMDIS
+1001 EGDCVMMDIS
-1011 DVGDIQAPCGTTSG
+1011 DVGEVQAPCGTTSG
-1025 AGGSVGMDTSETLV
+1025 AGGAVGMDTSESPVPASTLG
-1039 APSSLGLS
+1039 PS

>member
-1 MEGMEASV
+1 
-9 LAMMLPALPS
+9 
-19 SRVGPSRDAAS
+19 
-30 PNRRVG
+30 
-36 RGGRRGSRQIRA
+36 
-48 RRPRQQRRGREGEQ
+48 
-62 QRPPERSPLLR
+62 
-73 RLRGTRDVASA
+73 

-96 RGEAAAMDCKDRPA
+96 RGAAAAMDCKDRPA

-131 EKIDDGLDDTAVSRG
+131 EKTDFGLDNTG
-146 GPVQTQVH
+146 GSQSAPVQSQVP
-154 DLETSLDHL
+154 DLETSLEHL
-163 ENCHVGS
+163 ENNCHMGS
-170 DIDFRPK
+170 DIDFSPK
-177 LVNGKGPLDN
+177 LVNGKGPLDS
-187 FLRSQVETSIG
+187 FLRSQVETSVD
-198 QAVVII
+198 QSVVII
-204 DLTEDSSNPL
+204 DLSEDSSDPP
-214 DNMVGH
+214 DSTAGH
-220 SKLNSAASPAQKNI
+220 SKLNSAAFPSQENV
-234 NGVPDKA
+234 NGVTEEA
-241 GDDRGLPKANQ
+241 GDDRGLPKASQ
-252 KDELASPEEA
+252 KDRLAFPEEA
-262 LSEVLCKTEAGDADS
+262 LSAIPCEAEERDIDS
-277 GGIDR
+277 GGAER
-282 RGLAQRGS
+282 SELVQKAS
-290 PQNSPKLTGGL
+290 PQCCPELPGGL
-301 STCSEDRDGW
+301 RTHSKKEQDGW
-311 REAGGILFKGKM
+311 SGAGGILFKGKV
-323 PVVLLQDILA
+323 PVVVLQDILA
-333 PRPPARSPP
+333 DKLPAKS
-342 ATPPGQAVPS
+342 AETPLGQGVPS
-352 ESETPESSPEEDLA
+352 EGEMLESSPEEDSV

-381 EGQSVPTKL
+381 EGQSAPTKRSS
-390 HTGPSPLPASTP
+390 PSPLPTSTP
-402 VCRITKKL
+402 IRRMSKKL
-410 VRGSAEKNKMKLQR
+410 VKGSAEKNKMRLQR
-424 DKERLWRQL
+424 DKERLGKQL
-433 KLQAEKEEKEKLRE
+433 KLRAEKEEKEKLRE
-447 EAKRAKEEARKKREE
+447 EAKRAKEEAKKKKEE

-467 EKERREK
+467 ERERREK

-480 EKAEKQRLKEER
+480 EKAEKQRRKEER

-507 RKKEEEKRLREE
+507 RKKEEEKRLKEE

-569 TAFDQDLCDQL
+569 TTFDQDLCDQL
-580 DQLLQQQSSEFS
+580 DQLLQQQSGEFS
-592 FLQDLKRRRPLRS
+592 FLKDLKGRQPLRS

-614 TNLSNS
+614 TDLSNS
-620 DVVIVESSKV
+620 DVVIVESGKV

-658 WNKQTTVIRPRDPWA
+658 WNKKTTVIHPRDPWA
-673 QDRDLLDYE
+673 QDRNLLDYE

-704 EDDDVGEDED
+704 DDDDVGEDED

-753 DEFLAKGKRFRILQ
+753 DEFLAKGKRFRVLQ

-773 IWAADKDGGADL
+773 IWASNKDGGADL
-785 KVLQQFTACLLET
+785 KVLQQFTACLLES
-798 VPPEEEQTPRASKRE
+798 VPSEEEQTPKASKRE

-841 QECCRRGLLSRDAGS
+841 QECCRRGLLSKDSSS
-856 PEHSAASP
+856 PERTSASP
-864 PSPGPA
+864 PSPGPS
-870 RPQTPTTG
+870 RPQTPTAG
-878 EDMAVP
+878 EDTTIP

-895 NSVYEKRPDFR
+895 NSVYEKRPDYR

-930 SYVTAVP
+930 SYVTTVP
-937 SATKEDSGSVPA
+937 SATREDSGSVPT
-949 PGPGQGMPVSLKRK
+949 PGPSQGMPISLKRK

-978 HDGQVGT
+978 HDGQVGA

-995 EEDDDE
+995 EEEEEE

-1011 DVGDIQAPCGTTSG
+1011 DVGDIQATCGTTSG
-1025 AGGSVGMDTSETLV
+1025 AGGSVAMDTSESLV
-1039 APSSLGLS
+1039 ASSSLSPS

>member
-1 MEGMEASV
+1 
-9 LAMMLPALPS
+9 
-19 SRVGPSRDAAS
+19 
-30 PNRRVG
+30 
-36 RGGRRGSRQIRA
+36 
-48 RRPRQQRRGREGEQ
+48 
-62 QRPPERSPLLR
+62 
-73 RLRGTRDVASA
+73 

-131 EKIDDGLDDTAVSRG
+131 EKIDDGLDDTGGSQG

-163 ENCHVGS
+163 ENCHMGS
-170 DIDFRPK
+170 NIDFRPK

-198 QAVVII
+198 QTVVII
-204 DLTEDSSNPL
+204 DLTEDSSNPP

-220 SKLNSAASPAQKNI
+220 NKLNSVASPAQKNI

-241 GDDRGLPKANQ
+241 GDDRGLPKPSQ
-252 KDELASPEEA
+252 KDELVSPEEA
-262 LSEVLCKTEAGDADS
+262 LSEVPCKTEAGGADS
-277 GGIDR
+277 GGADR
-282 RGLAQRGS
+282 RELAQRGS
-290 PQNSPKLTGGL
+290 PQNCPELTGGL
-301 STCSEDRDGW
+301 STCSEKDRDGW
-311 REAGGILFKGKM
+311 SEAGGILFKGKM
-323 PVVLLQDILA
+323 PVVVLQDILA

-433 KLQAEKEEKEKLRE
+433 KLRAEKEEKEKLRE

-480 EKAEKQRLKEER
+480 EKAEKQRRKEER

-592 FLQDLKRRRPLRS
+592 FLQDLKSRRPLRS
-605 GPTVVSNRN
+605 GPTVLSNRS
-614 TNLSNS
+614 TDLSNS

-658 WNKQTTVIRPRDPWA
+658 WNKKTAVIHPRDPWA

-704 EDDDVGEDED
+704 DDDDVGEDED

-798 VPPEEEQTPRASKRE
+798 VPPEEEQTPKASKRE

-856 PEHSAASP
+856 PEHNAASP
-864 PSPGPA
+864 PSPGAA
-870 RPQTPTTG
+870 RPQTPTAVKDT
-878 EDMAVP
+878 AVP

-937 SATKEDSGSVPA
+937 SATREDSGSVPA

-995 EEDDDE
+995 EEEDDE
-1001 EGDCVIMDIS
+1001 EGDCVLMDIS

-1025 AGGSVGMDTSETLV
+1025 AGGSVGMDTSESLV
-1039 APSSLGLS
+1039 APSSLGPS